1 VGSVRGIEATH
12 CHPPGCADDVPEV
25 PTGHLDDAIDRGLKS
40 VPMRKP
46 ANLQK
51 TCAMDVL
58 LTS

>member
-12 CHPPGCADDVPEV
+12 RHPPGCADDVPKV

-51 TCAMDVL
+51 TCAMDV
-58 LTS
+58 S